1 MADYKTF
8 QMKLYGNED
17 EQLTRLAE
25 TAGTDKTAFAKKR
38 IFSDENI
45 IILDKSRYISRSL
58 IEISDQLKAARR
70 DGKLSE
76 DLLDKN
82 YSKLC
87 EISQTFIALC
97 KELTI
102 FKSSSEAGDD

>member
-45 IILDKSRYISRSL
+45 IILDKSHYISRSL

-70 DGKLSE
+70 EGKLSE
-76 DLLDKN
+76 NLLEKN

-87 EISQTFIALC
+87 EISKAFVELS
-97 KELTI
+97 KKLTI
-102 FKSSSEAGDD
+102 FKSSSEAGEY

>member
-17 EQLTRLAE
+17 EQLTKLAE

-58 IEISDQLKAARR
+58 IEISDQLKTARR

-87 EISQTFIALC
+87 EISQAFIELC

>member
-1 MADYKTF
+1 MGNYKTF

-25 TAGTDKTAFAKKR
+25 TAGTDKTSFAKKR

-45 IILDKSRYISRSL
+45 IILDKSHYISRSL
-58 IEISDQLKAARR
+58 IEIGDQLKAARR
-70 DGKLSE
+70 DSKLSE

-87 EISQTFIALC
+87 EISQAFIALC